1 MQIKGTP
8 IYTLSV
14 YLTFYG
20 LSTAHASVY
29 VQPITILFDSD
40 KMTLFNL

>member
-14 YLTFYG
+14 YLTFMG
-20 LSTAHASVY
+20 CQLHTRLFY